1 MWRFGIGPWLALL
14 VLPLCLLAG
23 GARAVAP
30 VDSRPIVTDV
40 RVGQHGAMTRVVLDL
55 DRGAKAELFSLAD
68 PYRLVIDLP
77 EVGWRLPSQPL
88 PSAVGLFGKIRYGLF
103 KPGTTRVVVD
113 LVAPT
118 DIAAARYITG
128 GTEAPFR
135 LVVDLVAGTPEGF
148 HKSVRDGRREI
159 LPEAAVAEADPLP
172 AKGTAR
178 GAAAPVSAAT
188 AAPPAKVAA
197 VSPFTPSPRRPAK
210 ARPKPLIVLDPG
222 HGGADPG
229 AISPSGTYEKHI
241 TLSAAREF
249 RQMLERTGRYR
260 VVLARERDTLI
271 PLRDRVTFAR
281 EAGADLFISLHADFI
296 QTPALRGLSVYTLSE
311 KASDREAAELADSEN
326 KADLIAGVDLSK
338 ETPEVS
344 NILIDLTQRETMN
357 ESARFAAFLVGELGH
372 ETEMLRNS
380 HRFAGFRVL
389 KGPDVPSVLLE
400 MGFLSNREDE
410 RALLRKT
417 YRAKLGEAMV
427 RAIDR
432 FFLRVEEASR

>member
-14 VLPLCLLAG
+14 VLPFCLLAG
-23 GARAVAP
+23 GVPVATSA
-30 VDSRPIVTDV
+30 DSRPTVTDV
-40 RVGQHGAMTRVVLDL
+40 RVGQHGAMTRVVLDF
-55 DRGAKAELFSLAD
+55 DRGAKAELFTLPD
-68 PYRLVIDLP
+68 PYRLVVDLP
-77 EVGWRLPSQPL
+77 EVGWRLPAEPL
-88 PSAVGLFGKIRYGLF
+88 PSAAGLFGKIRYGLF
-103 KPGTTRVVVD
+103 KPGTTRVVVE
-113 LVAPT
+113 LAAPA
-118 DIAAARYITG
+118 DIAAARYLTG
-128 GTEAPFR
+128 GAEAPFR
-135 LVVDLVAGTPEGF
+135 LVIDLRAGTPEGF
-148 HKSVRDGRREI
+148 MKTVRAGRREI

-172 AKGTAR
+172 MAVTV
-178 GAAAPVSAAT
+178 AAPS
-188 AAPPAKVAA
+188 AKVAA
-197 VSPFTPSPRRPAK
+197 AVPFAPSPRRPEK

-249 RQMLERTGRYR
+249 RQMLEKTGRYR
-260 VVLARERDTLI
+260 VLLARERDTLI

-281 EAGADLFISLHADFI
+281 EAGADLFISLHADSI
-296 QTPALRGLSVYTLSE
+296 QTPAIRGLSVYTLSE

-344 NILIDLTQRETMN
+344 NILIDLAQRETMN
-357 ESARFAAFLVGELGH
+357 ESARFAAFLVGELGQQ
-372 ETEMLRNS
+372 TELLRNT

-410 RALLRKT
+410 RALLAKA
-417 YRAKLGEAMV
+417 YRAKLGAAMV
-427 RAIDR
+427 RAVDR
-432 FFLRVEEASR
+432 FFLRVEEAARL

>member
-1 MWRFGIGPWLALL
+1 MWRFGIGPWVALL

-30 VDSRPIVTDV
+30 ADSRPVVTNI
-40 RVGQHGAMTRVVLDL
+40 RVGQHGALTRLVLDL
-55 DRGAKAELFSLAD
+55 DRGARAELFTLAD

-103 KPGTTRVVVD
+103 KPGTTRVVVE
-113 LVAPT
+113 LAGPT
-118 DIAAARYITG
+118 DITAARYLTG
-128 GTEAPFR
+128 GAEAPFR
-135 LVVDLVAGTPEGF
+135 LVVDLVAGSPERF
-148 HKSVRDGRREI
+148 LKTVRDGRREV

-172 AKGTAR
+172 AT
-178 GAAAPVSAAT
+178 VAAT
-188 AAPPAKVAA
+188 APAPAAAMAAASPTKVAA
-197 VSPFTPSPRRPAK
+197 AHPFAPSPRRPAK

-229 AISPSGTYEKHI
+229 AISVSGTYEKHI

-260 VVLARERDTLI
+260 VLLARERDTLI

-281 EAGADLFISLHADFI
+281 EAGADLFISLHADSI
-296 QTPALRGLSVYTLSE
+296 TTPSLRGLSVYTLSE

-344 NILIDLTQRETMN
+344 NILIDLAQRETMN
-357 ESARFAAFLVGELGH
+357 ESARFAAFLVGELGQ
-372 ETEMLRNS
+372 ETELLRNS

>member
-1 MWRFGIGPWLALL
+1 MALL
-14 VLPLCLLAG
+14 VLSLCLLAG
-23 GARAVAP
+23 GARAVAAA
-30 VDSRPIVTDV
+30 DSRPVVTDV
-40 RVGQHGAMTRVVLDL
+40 RVGQHGAMTRVVLDI
-55 DRGAKAELFSLAD
+55 DRGARAELFTLAD

-77 EVGWRLPSQPL
+77 EIGWRLPSRPL
-88 PSAVGLFGKIRYGLF
+88 PSGIGLFGKIRYGLF

-113 LVAPT
+113 LAAPT
-118 DIAAARYITG
+118 DIAAARYLTG
-128 GTEAPFR
+128 GAEAPFR
-135 LVVDLVAGTPEGF
+135 LVVDLVESTPEGF
-148 HKSVRDGRREI
+148 LRTVRDGRREV

-172 AKGTAR
+172 AT
-178 GAAAPVSAAT
+178 AAAVT
-188 AAPPAKVAA
+188 APSTKVAA
-197 VSPFTPSPRRPAK
+197 AYPFVPSPRRPGK
-210 ARPKPLIVLDPG
+210 VRPKPLIVLDPG

-229 AISPSGTYEKHI
+229 AISPGGTYEKHI

-260 VVLARERDTLI
+260 VLLARERDTLI

-296 QTPALRGLSVYTLSE
+296 QTPAIRGLSVYTLSE

-357 ESARFAAFLVGELGH
+357 ESARFAAFLVRELGQ
-372 ETEMLRNS
+372 ETELLRNS

-389 KGPDVPSVLLE
+389 KGPDLPSVLLE

-410 RALLRKT
+410 RALLKKS
-417 YRAKLGEAMV
+417 YRAKLGEALV
-427 RAIDR
+427 RAVDR

>member
-1 MWRFGIGPWLALL
+1 ML

-23 GARAVAP
+23 GARAVASA
-30 VDSRPIVTDV
+30 DSRPVVTDV

-55 DRGAKAELFSLAD
+55 DRGAKAELFTLAD
-68 PYRLVIDLP
+68 PYRLVVDLP
-77 EVGWRLPSQPL
+77 EVGWRLPAQPL
-88 PSAVGLFGKIRYGLF
+88 PTAIGLFGKIRYGLF

-113 LVAPT
+113 LMAPS
-118 DIAAARYITG
+118 DIAAARYLTG

-135 LVVDLVAGTPEGF
+135 LVIDLVAGTPEGF
-148 HKSVRDGRREI
+148 QKAVRDGRRDV
-159 LPEAAVAEADPLP
+159 LPETAVAEADPLP
-172 AKGTAR
+172 AKGPAT
-178 GAAAPVSAAT
+178 GAASAPVPAAAAT
-188 AAPPAKVAA
+188 AAAKVAA
-197 VSPFTPSPRRPAK
+197 VSPFIPSPRRPAK
-210 ARPKPLIVLDPG
+210 ARPKPLIVIDPG

-260 VVLARERDTLI
+260 VLLARERDTLI

-296 QTPALRGLSVYTLSE
+296 QTPAIRGLSVYTLSE

-357 ESARFAAFLVGELGH
+357 ESARFAAFLVSELGQ

>member
-1 MWRFGIGPWLALL
+1 MWRFGIGPWVALL

-30 VDSRPIVTDV
+30 ADSRPVVTDV
-40 RVGQHGAMTRVVLDL
+40 RVGQHGAMTRVVLEL

-77 EVGWRLPSQPL
+77 EVGWRLPAQPL
-88 PSAVGLFGKIRYGLF
+88 PASVGLFGKIRYGLF

-113 LVAPT
+113 LLAPS

-128 GTEAPFR
+128 GAEAPFR

-148 HKSVRDGRREI
+148 QKAVRDGRRDV
-159 LPEAAVAEADPLP
+159 LPEAATAEADPLP
-172 AKGTAR
+172 AKGPATA
-178 GAAAPVSAAT
+178 AAAPS
-188 AAPPAKVAA
+188 AKVAVA
-197 VSPFTPSPRRPAK
+197 SPFTPSPRRPAK

-260 VVLARERDTLI
+260 VLLARERDTLI
-271 PLRDRVTFAR
+271 PLRDRVAFAR

-296 QTPALRGLSVYTLSE
+296 QTPAIRGLSVYTLSE

-338 ETPEVS
+338 ESPEVS

-357 ESARFAAFLVGELGH
+357 ESARFAAFLVGELGQ

-417 YRAKLGEAMV
+417 YRAKLGEAIV
-427 RAIDR
+427 RSIDR
-432 FFLRVEEASR
+432 YFLRVEEASR

>member
-1 MWRFGIGPWLALL
+1 ML
-14 VLPLCLLAG
+14 VLPFCLLAG

-30 VDSRPIVTDV
+30 ADSRPVVTDV

-55 DRGAKAELFSLAD
+55 DRGAKAELFTLAD

-77 EVGWRLPSQPL
+77 EVGWRLPAQPL
-88 PSAVGLFGKIRYGLF
+88 PTAVGLFGKIRYGLF

-113 LVAPT
+113 LLAPSDVAV
-118 DIAAARYITG
+118 ARYLTG
-128 GTEAPFR
+128 GSEAPFR
-135 LVVDLVAGTPEGF
+135 LVIDLVAGTPEGF
-148 HKSVRDGRREI
+148 QKAVRDGRREI

-172 AKGTAR
+172 AKGPAA
-178 GAAAPVSAAT
+178 GAAAAPVPAAT
-188 AAPPAKVAA
+188 AAKVAA
-197 VSPFTPSPRRPAK
+197 VSPFVPSPRRPAK

-260 VVLARERDTLI
+260 VALARERDTLI
-271 PLRDRVTFAR
+271 PLRDRVVFAR

-296 QTPALRGLSVYTLSE
+296 QTPAIRGLSVYTLSE

-357 ESARFAAFLVGELGH
+357 ESARFAAFLVSELGQ

-410 RALLRKT
+410 RALLRKS

-427 RAIDR
+427 RAVDR